1 MSSLVEAKNVS
12 FKYKD
17 GTLALR
23 DVSVSFNRGEL
34 VAIIGKNGSG
44 KTTLAKL
51 LTGMLR
57 PASGQVLVEGKDY
70 MAFSIA
76 ELGCKIGYA
85 FQNPDYQLFA
95 DSVYKEVAF
104 GVRNMGLPEEQV
116 QQRVDAAL
124 KSLRLE
130 QFKEGH
136 PRRLSVGQRQGVAV
150 ASILA
155 MMPNAVVLD
164 EPTTGQDYRR
174 RLEIMQFVKQ
184 LNSEGKLVILVSHDI
199 VHVAAYCKRVIVM
212 HEGQIIADGKV
223 EEILGNRQLLSK
235 INLEPTPMMQL
246 AELLQAYGCPK
257 KVFTIDE
264 MADFIETILKR
275 RQTT

>member
-1 MSSLVEAKNVS
+1 MSSLVEARNVN

-17 GTLALR
+17 GTHALK
-23 DVSVSFNRGEL
+23 DVSVSFRKGEL

-44 KTTLAKL
+44 KTTLVKL
-51 LTGMLR
+51 LNGMFR

-70 MAFSIA
+70 MAYSIA
-76 ELGCKIGYA
+76 ELGRKIGYA
-85 FQNPDYQLFA
+85 FQNPDQQLFA

-104 GVRNMGLPEEQV
+104 GVQNMGLPEDQV
-116 QQRVDAAL
+116 QVRVDEAL

-130 QFKEGH
+130 QYKEAH

-155 MMPNAVVLD
+155 MLPNAIILD

-174 RLEIMQFVKQ
+174 RLAIMQFVKQ

-212 HEGQIIADGKV
+212 HEGKIIADGAT
-223 EEILGNRQLLSK
+223 EEILGDQKLLAK
-235 INLEPTPMMQL
+235 INLKPTPMMQL
-246 AELLQAYGCPK
+246 AELLEAYGCPK
-257 KVFTIDE
+257 NVFTIDE
-264 MADFIETILKR
+264 MTDFIENLLKR
-275 RQTT
+275 GEQP